1 MTDNLVKFPNKPTQV
16 FPSTHEESFKRLEE
30 VRSEFCDEVTSDVLD
45 AMTAVLN
52 SYGFTIKSDEK
63 HIKDIIF
70 LEEAIKA
77 LTYRFKKL
85 EHPLHEIIEATISIK
100 DENDPIEPIEST
112 EVQLNN

>member
-16 FPSTHEESFKRLEE
+16 FPSTQEESFKRLEE
-30 VRSEFCDEVTSDVLD
+30 VRQEFCDEVTSDVLD
-45 AMTAVLN
+45 AMIAVLN
-52 SYGFTIKSDEK
+52 SYGFTIKTE
-63 HIKDIIF
+63 HNHVKDIVF

-85 EHPLHEIIEATISIK
+85 EHPLHEIIESTISIK
-100 DENDPIEPIEST
+100 DEDSPIEPVEST

>member
-1 MTDNLVKFPNKPTQV
+1 MDKVISFPKNINQV
-16 FPSTHEESFKRLEE
+16 FPSTQEESTKRLEE
-30 VRSEFCDEVTSDVLD
+30 VRQEFCDEVTSDVLD
-45 AMTAVLN
+45 AVTAVLN
-52 SYGFTIKSDEK
+52 NYGFIIRSEQK

-85 EHPLHEIIEATISIK
+85 EHPLHEIIEATISIEDGK
-100 DENDPIEPIEST
+100 EVQDIINEST